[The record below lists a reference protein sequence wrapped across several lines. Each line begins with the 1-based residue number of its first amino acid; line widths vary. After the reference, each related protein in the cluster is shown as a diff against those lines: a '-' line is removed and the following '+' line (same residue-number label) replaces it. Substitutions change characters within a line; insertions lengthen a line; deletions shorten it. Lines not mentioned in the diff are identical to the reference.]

1 MAETA
6 LTLETFEE
14 EVLKSDKPVLVDFWA
29 NWCGPC
35 KMQGPVLAQF
45 AEEHPEYKVCKVD
58 VDAEEA
64 LSARYKVVSIPFLA
78 VFNGGEMV
86 NSEVG
91 FHDIKALERMME
103 KN

>member
-1 MAETA
+1 MAEVI
-6 LTLETFEE
+6 LTLDTFEE

-35 KMQGPVLAQF
+35 KMQGPVLEEF
-45 AEEHPEYKVCKVD
+45 ANSHPEYKIGKVD

-78 VFNGGEMV
+78 VFKGGELV
-86 NSEVG
+86 KSEVG
-91 FHDIKALERMME
+91 FHDIKALESMM
-103 KN
+103 K